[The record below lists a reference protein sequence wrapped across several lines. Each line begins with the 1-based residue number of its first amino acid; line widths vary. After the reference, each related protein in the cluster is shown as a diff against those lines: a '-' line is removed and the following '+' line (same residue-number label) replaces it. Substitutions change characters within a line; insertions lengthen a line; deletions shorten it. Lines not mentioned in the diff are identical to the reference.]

1 MADIFFT
8 YAAEDA
14 ARVAEIAKALEAQ
27 GLSVDWTREILPG
40 QNRVTEMT
48 RRLAEARAV
57 VVVWSSRSVAAPMVL
72 DEAGAARD
80 QGKLV
85 PVMIDRLEP
94 PLGFRQLHTSD
105 LAGAAAK
112 EQLVLLAQ
120 ALKGREAGGAG
131 GSTTTRPTPTSGPGW
146 GATSASAGGG
156 AAGSGKFLWT
166 RSFWS
171 GAGLLALVIG
181 LIWFLTPDSAAEMG
195 AESAERFGYL
205 LGVII
210 GAGIFILIGRT
221 LTHLSRTLVGK
232 RTQRY
237 FDAEFIVVL
246 ALSVAFGFAM
256 SATPDQ
262 PGQPSGAV
270 VDILSGVVVG
280 PILIGIVLLLVR
292 GVIRLFRGKPA

>member
-8 YAAEDA
+8 YAADDA

-27 GLSVDWTREILPG
+27 GLSVDWAREILPG

-57 VVVWSSRSVAAPMVL
+57 VVVWSNRSVAAPMVL

-85 PVMIDRLEP
+85 PVMIDRVEP

-105 LAGAAAK
+105 LTGSAAG
-112 EQLVLLAQ
+112 EQLALLAQ
-120 ALKGREAGGAG
+120 ALKGREAGGGA
-131 GSTTTRPTPTSGPGW
+131 TPRPTPSSTSGPGW
-146 GATSASAGGG
+146 GATSSSAG
-156 AAGSGKFLWT
+156 AAARGTGKFLWT

-171 GAGLLALVIG
+171 GTGLLSLVVG
-181 LIWFLTPDSAAEMG
+181 LIWFLTPDSEAEMG
-195 AESAERFGYL
+195 ADSAERFGYL
-205 LGVII
+205 LGVVI
-210 GAGIFILIGRT
+210 GAGIFNLIGRM
-221 LTHLSRTLVGK
+221 LMHLSRTLVGK

-237 FDAEFIVVL
+237 FDTEFVVVL
-246 ALSVAFGFAM
+246 AISVAFGFAM

-280 PILIGIVLLLVR
+280 PILIGIVLLMVR
-292 GVIRLFRGKPA
+292 GVLRVFRGKPA